1 MLFLEII
8 SWKSASPFNGGGG
21 GCFSDGEASFLS
33 TGCASWGRGIGFD
46 RRVEKNRRM
55 GNPEY

>member
-8 SWKSASPFNGGGG
+8 SWKGASPFNGRGVVFQIGGG
-21 GCFSDGEASFLS
+21 ASFLS
-33 TGCASWGRGIGFD
+33 TGCPPWRRGIDFD
-46 RRVEKNRRM
+46 GRVEKNRSM

>member
-1 MLFLEII
+1 MGE
-8 SWKSASPFNGGGG
+8 GGGG
-21 GCFSDGEASFLS
+21 GGGGGGGFFSGGGASFLS

-46 RRVEKNRRM
+46 WRVEKNRRM